1 MTAKKKKKAKK
12 TFWLFRF
19 IGACCTL
26 TLRTV
31 MFAVMFVLCLLA
43 VSWVLF
49 IKFFNAQYLSEE
61 ITQQLQQALNRP
73 VVMSS
78 LDLKFFNTLEL
89 KGFSVLDSEVA
100 HGEALLSAE
109 SVFVH
114 FKLLPLLDHQLVIDE
129 ITLNR
134 PRINIVRGT
143 DGRHNVP
150 EVKISSAQSHV
161 YRSSGGQNLTVSV
174 EDWTI
179 KDGVF
184 SYKDLQKQVSHA
196 VYGVNLHFE
205 RLRFNELSRFQM
217 EFVLRNKWQNN
228 ISDIDIKGT
237 GHVNFAN
244 FNWKDFALRSLRAQ
258 VFLFRKPI
266 SLTVDLDN
274 LYTPYFNIRAQV
286 PAFEGKD
293 LSVFQDDWA
302 EFYLPASSMR
312 LKGVLANGYR
322 TLTLNE
328 ALILADDVNLTASA
342 QADFAQTPWTAD
354 ISFSTEPLDLAAWSK
369 NYPRLTPYKLT
380 GKTAFSAHILRQN
393 NRWTLPQFDAALQDV
408 SGEFYAF
415 PAQGVSGEFSAKDNF
430 ADLYAST
437 TSGKVTVDRSTFDKL
452 NFSGTYRNGNLYANI
467 ASGELNSVPLKMNLS
482 INRLKSSNRR
492 IRTNIY
498 LKHFDPM
505 AFIEV
510 VRDFVTVIGKNKPI
524 KTKAPVTGKLA
535 WLENFRDRLPKF
547 MPNFAGTLSADTFS
561 SEVISGNSFY
571 AEFDFKG
578 LLPGMKRL
586 DGTLD
591 ARMQDGVIHQM
602 EKLAEEQKALNITF
616 TPFIL
621 MHRMERAGS
630 FKVGQVLRDVP
641 YEELA
646 VSADFAGGHMTIN
659 NAYTQ
664 GPTISALVQGWVNW
678 VEENFDIIIWTMFNN
693 TSRSGA
699 LAENLTDES
708 GNPALAFKV
717 SSSMLKPKLEML
729 RAKQTGA
736 QIEAARQ
743 RGLRTDFKTNR
754 DFIKGDFHAKK

>member
-1 MTAKKKKKAKK
+1 
-12 TFWLFRF
+12 
-19 IGACCTL
+19 
-26 TLRTV
+26 
-31 MFAVMFVLCLLA
+31 MFAVMFLLCLLA
-43 VSWVLF
+43 VCWVLF

-61 ITQQLQQALNRP
+61 ITRQLQLALNRP
-73 VVMSS
+73 VIINS
-78 LDLKFFNTLEL
+78 LDLRFFNTLEL
-89 KGFSVLDSEVA
+89 KGFSVLDTEVA

-114 FKLLPLLDHQLVIDE
+114 FKLLPLLDRQLIIDE
-129 ITLNR
+129 VTLNR
-134 PRINIVRGT
+134 PRVNIVRGA
-143 DGRHNVP
+143 DGRYNVP
-150 EVKISSAQSHV
+150 EVNISSSQSHV
-161 YRSSGGQNLTVSV
+161 YRSSSGENLTVSA
-174 EDWTI
+174 EDWTV

-184 SYKDLQKQVSHA
+184 SYKDLQNQTSHA

-205 RLRFNELSRFQM
+205 RLRFNELSRFRA
-217 EFVLRNKWQNN
+217 EFVLRNKWRDN

-244 FNWKDFALRSLRAQ
+244 FHWKDFALRSLRAQ
-258 VFLFRKPI
+258 VFVFRKPV

-274 LYTPYFNIRAQV
+274 LYTPYFNIRAQI

-293 LSVFQDDWA
+293 LSLFKDDWG
-302 EFYLPASSMR
+302 EFYLPQSSMR
-312 LKGVLANGYR
+312 LKGSLSNGYR
-322 TLTLNE
+322 LLKLSE
-328 ALILADDVNLTASA
+328 ALILADDANITASA
-342 QADFAQTPWTAD
+342 EADFTQSPWTAD
-354 ISFSTEPLDLAAWSK
+354 IAFTTEPLDLAAWSK
-369 NYPRLTPYKLT
+369 NYPRLSPYKLT
-380 GKTAFSAHILRQN
+380 GKTSLDVHLLRQEGK
-393 NRWTLPQFDAALQDV
+393 WALPKLDLALQDV
-408 SGEFYAF
+408 SGEFYYF
-415 PAQGVSGEFSAKDNF
+415 PVQGVNGDLSAAQNF
-430 ADLYAST
+430 TDLYARL
-437 TSGKVTVDRSTFDKL
+437 TSGKVTVDRSVFDKL
-452 NFSGTYRNGNLYANI
+452 DFSATYRQGNLYANI
-467 ASGELNSVPLKMNLS
+467 ASGELNGVPLKMNLS
-482 INRLKSSNRR
+482 VNKLTSSNRR

-510 VRDFVTVIGKNKPI
+510 VRDFVTVIGRSKTVKAKPR
-524 KTKAPVTGKLA
+524 VSGQLA

-708 GNPALAFKV
+708 GNPALAFQV

>member
-1 MTAKKKKKAKK
+1 M
-12 TFWLFRF
+12 
-19 IGACCTL
+19 
-26 TLRTV
+26 
-31 MFAVMFVLCLLA
+31 
-43 VSWVLF
+43 LF

-61 ITQQLQQALNRP
+61 ITRQLQLALNRP
-73 VVMSS
+73 VIINS
-78 LDLKFFNTLEL
+78 LDLRFFNTLEL
-89 KGFSVLDSEVA
+89 KGFSVLDTEVA

-114 FKLLPLLDHQLVIDE
+114 FKLLPLLDRQLIIDE
-129 ITLNR
+129 VTLNR
-134 PRINIVRGT
+134 PRVNIVRGA
-143 DGRHNVP
+143 DGRYNVP
-150 EVKISSAQSHV
+150 EVNISSSQSHV
-161 YRSSGGQNLTVSV
+161 YRSSSGENLTVSA
-174 EDWTI
+174 EDWTV

-184 SYKDLQKQVSHA
+184 SYKDLQNQTSHA

-205 RLRFNELSRFQM
+205 RLRFNELSRFRA
-217 EFVLRNKWQNN
+217 EFVLRNKWRDN

-244 FNWKDFALRSLRAQ
+244 FHWKDFALRSLRAQ
-258 VFLFRKPI
+258 VFVFRKPV

-274 LYTPYFNIRAQV
+274 LYTPYFNIRAQI

-293 LSVFQDDWA
+293 LSLFKDDWG
-302 EFYLPASSMR
+302 EFYLPQSSMR
-312 LKGVLANGYR
+312 LKGSLSNGYR
-322 TLTLNE
+322 LLKLSE
-328 ALILADDVNLTASA
+328 ALILADDANITASA
-342 QADFAQTPWTAD
+342 EADFTQSPWTAD
-354 ISFSTEPLDLAAWSK
+354 IAFTTEPLDLAAWSK
-369 NYPRLTPYKLT
+369 NYPRLSPYKLT
-380 GKTAFSAHILRQN
+380 GKTSLDVHLLRQEGK
-393 NRWTLPQFDAALQDV
+393 WALPKLDLALQDV
-408 SGEFYAF
+408 SGEFYYF
-415 PAQGVSGEFSAKDNF
+415 PVQGVNGEFSSAQNF
-430 ADLYAST
+430 TDLYARL
-437 TSGKVTVDRSTFDKL
+437 TSGKVTVDRSVFDKL
-452 NFSGTYRNGNLYANI
+452 DFSATYRQGNLYANI
-467 ASGELNSVPLKMNLS
+467 ASGELNGVPLKMNLS
-482 INRLKSSNRR
+482 VNKLTSSNRR

-510 VRDFVTVIGKNKPI
+510 VRDFVTVIGRTKTVKAKPR
-524 KTKAPVTGKLA
+524 VSGQLA

-708 GNPALAFKV
+708 GNPALAFQV

>member
-1 MTAKKKKKAKK
+1 M
-12 TFWLFRF
+12 
-19 IGACCTL
+19 
-26 TLRTV
+26 
-31 MFAVMFVLCLLA
+31 
-43 VSWVLF
+43 LF

-61 ITQQLQQALNRP
+61 ITRQLQLALNRP
-73 VVMSS
+73 VIINS
-78 LDLKFFNTLEL
+78 LDLRFFNTLEL
-89 KGFSVLDSEVA
+89 KGFSVLDTEVA

-114 FKLLPLLDHQLVIDE
+114 FKLLPLLDRQLIIDE
-129 ITLNR
+129 VTLNR
-134 PRINIVRGT
+134 PRVNIVRGA
-143 DGRHNVP
+143 DGRYNVP
-150 EVKISSAQSHV
+150 EVNISSSQSHV
-161 YRSSGGQNLTVSV
+161 YRSSSGENLTVSA
-174 EDWTI
+174 EDWTV

-184 SYKDLQKQVSHA
+184 SYKDLQNQTSHA

-205 RLRFNELSRFQM
+205 RLRFNELSRFRA
-217 EFVLRNKWQNN
+217 EFVLRNKWRDN

-244 FNWKDFALRSLRAQ
+244 FHWKDFALRSLRAQ
-258 VFLFRKPI
+258 VFVFRKPV

-274 LYTPYFNIRAQV
+274 LYTPYFNIRAQI

-293 LSVFQDDWA
+293 LSLFKDDWG
-302 EFYLPASSMR
+302 EFYLPQSSMR
-312 LKGVLANGYR
+312 LKGSLSNGYR
-322 TLTLNE
+322 LLKLSE
-328 ALILADDVNLTASA
+328 ALILADDANITASA
-342 QADFAQTPWTAD
+342 EADFTQSPWTAD
-354 ISFSTEPLDLAAWSK
+354 IAFTTEPLDLAAWSK
-369 NYPRLTPYKLT
+369 NYPRLSPYKLT
-380 GKTAFSAHILRQN
+380 GKTSLDVHLLRQEGK
-393 NRWTLPQFDAALQDV
+393 WALPKLDLALQDV
-408 SGEFYAF
+408 SGEFYYF
-415 PAQGVSGEFSAKDNF
+415 PVQGVNGEFSSAQNF
-430 ADLYAST
+430 TDLYARL
-437 TSGKVTVDRSTFDKL
+437 TSGKVTVDRSVFDKL
-452 NFSGTYRNGNLYANI
+452 DFSATYRQGNLYANI
-467 ASGELNSVPLKMNLS
+467 ASGELNGVPLKMNLS
-482 INRLKSSNRR
+482 VNKLTSSNRR

-510 VRDFVTVIGKNKPI
+510 VRDFVTVIGRSKTVKAKPR
-524 KTKAPVTGKLA
+524 VSGQLA

-641 YEELA
+641 YEDLA

-708 GNPALAFKV
+708 GNPALAFQV

>member
-1 MTAKKKKKAKK
+1 
-12 TFWLFRF
+12 
-19 IGACCTL
+19 
-26 TLRTV
+26 
-31 MFAVMFVLCLLA
+31 MFAVMFLLCLLA
-43 VSWVLF
+43 VCWVLF

-61 ITQQLQQALNRP
+61 ITRQLQLALNRP
-73 VVMSS
+73 VIINS
-78 LDLKFFNTLEL
+78 LDLRFFNTLEL
-89 KGFSVLDSEVA
+89 KGFSVLDTEVA

-114 FKLLPLLDHQLVIDE
+114 FKLLPLLDRQLIIDE
-129 ITLNR
+129 VTLNR
-134 PRINIVRGT
+134 PRVNIVRGA
-143 DGRHNVP
+143 DGRYNVP
-150 EVKISSAQSHV
+150 EVNISSSQSHV
-161 YRSSGGQNLTVSV
+161 YRSSSGENLTVSA
-174 EDWTI
+174 EDWTV

-184 SYKDLQKQVSHA
+184 SYKDLQNQTSHA
-196 VYGVNLHFE
+196 IYGVNLHFE
-205 RLRFNELSRFQM
+205 RLRFNELSRFRA
-217 EFVLRNKWQNN
+217 EFVLRNKWRDN

-244 FNWKDFALRSLRAQ
+244 FHWKDFALRSLRAQ
-258 VFLFRKPI
+258 VFVFRKPV

-274 LYTPYFNIRAQV
+274 LYTPYFNIRAQI

-293 LSVFQDDWA
+293 LSLFKDDWG
-302 EFYLPASSMR
+302 EFYLPQSSMR
-312 LKGVLANGYR
+312 LKGSLSNGYR
-322 TLTLNE
+322 LLKLSE
-328 ALILADDVNLTASA
+328 ALILADDANITASA
-342 QADFAQTPWTAD
+342 EADFTQSPWTAD
-354 ISFSTEPLDLAAWSK
+354 IAFTTEPLDLAAWSK
-369 NYPRLTPYKLT
+369 NYPRLSPYKLT
-380 GKTAFSAHILRQN
+380 GKTSLDVHLLRQEGK
-393 NRWTLPQFDAALQDV
+393 WALPKLDLALQDV
-408 SGEFYAF
+408 SGEFYYF
-415 PAQGVSGEFSAKDNF
+415 PVQGVNGDFSAAQNF
-430 ADLYAST
+430 TDLYARL
-437 TSGKVTVDRSTFDKL
+437 TSGKVTVDRSVFDKL
-452 NFSGTYRNGNLYANI
+452 DFSATYRQGNLYANI
-467 ASGELNSVPLKMNLS
+467 ASGELNGVPLKMNLS
-482 INRLKSSNRR
+482 VNKLTSSNRR

-510 VRDFVTVIGKNKPI
+510 VRDFVTVIGRTKTVKAKPR
-524 KTKAPVTGKLA
+524 VSGQLA

-708 GNPALAFKV
+708 GNPALAFQV
-717 SSSMLKPKLEML
+717 SS
-729 RAKQTGA
+729 
-736 QIEAARQ
+736 Q

>member
-1 MTAKKKKKAKK
+1 
-12 TFWLFRF
+12 
-19 IGACCTL
+19 
-26 TLRTV
+26 
-31 MFAVMFVLCLLA
+31 MFAVMFLLCLLA
-43 VSWVLF
+43 VCWVLF

-61 ITQQLQQALNRP
+61 ITRQLQLALNRP
-73 VVMSS
+73 VIINS
-78 LDLKFFNTLEL
+78 LDLRFFNTLEL
-89 KGFSVLDSEVA
+89 KGFSVLDTEVA

-114 FKLLPLLDHQLVIDE
+114 FKLLPLLDRQLIIDE
-129 ITLNR
+129 VTLNR
-134 PRINIVRGT
+134 PRVNIVRGA
-143 DGRHNVP
+143 DGRYNVP
-150 EVKISSAQSHV
+150 EVNISSSQSHV
-161 YRSSGGQNLTVSV
+161 YRSSSGENLTVSA
-174 EDWTI
+174 EDWTV

-184 SYKDLQKQVSHA
+184 SYKDLQNQTSHA

-205 RLRFNELSRFQM
+205 RLRFNELSRFRA
-217 EFVLRNKWQNN
+217 EFVLRNKWRDN

-244 FNWKDFALRSLRAQ
+244 FHWKDFALRSLRAQ
-258 VFLFRKPI
+258 VFVFRKPV

-274 LYTPYFNIRAQV
+274 LYTPYFNIRAQI

-293 LSVFQDDWA
+293 LSLFKDDWG
-302 EFYLPASSMR
+302 EFYLPQSSMR
-312 LKGVLANGYR
+312 LKGSLSNGYR
-322 TLTLNE
+322 LLKLSE
-328 ALILADDVNLTASA
+328 ALILADDANITASA
-342 QADFAQTPWTAD
+342 EADFTQSPWTAD
-354 ISFSTEPLDLAAWSK
+354 IAFTTEPLDLAAWSK
-369 NYPRLTPYKLT
+369 NYPRLSPYKLT
-380 GKTAFSAHILRQN
+380 GKTSLDVHLLRQEGK
-393 NRWTLPQFDAALQDV
+393 WALPKLDLALQDV
-408 SGEFYAF
+408 SGEFYYF
-415 PAQGVSGEFSAKDNF
+415 PVQGVNGDFSAAQNF
-430 ADLYAST
+430 TDLYARL

-452 NFSGTYRNGNLYANI
+452 DFSATYRQGNLYANI
-467 ASGELNSVPLKMNLS
+467 ASGELNGVPLKMNLS
-482 INRLKSSNRR
+482 VNKLTSSNRR

-510 VRDFVTVIGKNKPI
+510 VRDFVTVIGRTKTVKAKPR
-524 KTKAPVTGKLA
+524 VSGQLA

-708 GNPALAFKV
+708 GNPALAFQV

>member
-1 MTAKKKKKAKK
+1 
-12 TFWLFRF
+12 
-19 IGACCTL
+19 
-26 TLRTV
+26 
-31 MFAVMFVLCLLA
+31 MFAVMFLLCLLA
-43 VSWVLF
+43 VCWVLF

-61 ITQQLQQALNRP
+61 ITRQLQLALNRP
-73 VVMSS
+73 VIINS
-78 LDLKFFNTLEL
+78 LDLRFFNTLEL
-89 KGFSVLDSEVA
+89 KGFSVLDTEVA

-114 FKLLPLLDHQLVIDE
+114 FKLLPLLDRQLIIDE
-129 ITLNR
+129 VTLNR
-134 PRINIVRGT
+134 PRVNIVRGA
-143 DGRHNVP
+143 DGRYNVP
-150 EVKISSAQSHV
+150 EVNISSSQSHV
-161 YRSSGGQNLTVSV
+161 YRSSSGENLTVSA
-174 EDWTI
+174 EDWTV

-184 SYKDLQKQVSHA
+184 SYKDLQNQTSHA

-205 RLRFNELSRFQM
+205 RLRFNELSRFRA
-217 EFVLRNKWQNN
+217 EFVLRNKWRDN

-244 FNWKDFALRSLRAQ
+244 FHWKDFALRSLRAQ
-258 VFLFRKPI
+258 VFVFRKPV

-274 LYTPYFNIRAQV
+274 LYTPYFNIRAQI

-293 LSVFQDDWA
+293 LSLFKDDWG
-302 EFYLPASSMR
+302 EFYLPQSSMR
-312 LKGVLANGYR
+312 LKGSLSNGYR
-322 TLTLNE
+322 LLKLSE
-328 ALILADDVNLTASA
+328 ALILADDANITASA
-342 QADFAQTPWTAD
+342 EADFTQSPWTAD
-354 ISFSTEPLDLAAWSK
+354 IAFTTEPLDLAAWSK
-369 NYPRLTPYKLT
+369 NYPRLSPYKLT
-380 GKTAFSAHILRQN
+380 GKTSLDVHLLRQEGK
-393 NRWTLPQFDAALQDV
+393 WALPKLDLALQDV
-408 SGEFYAF
+408 SGEFYYF
-415 PAQGVSGEFSAKDNF
+415 PVQGVNGDFSAAQNF
-430 ADLYAST
+430 TDLYARL
-437 TSGKVTVDRSTFDKL
+437 TSGKVTVDRSVFDKL
-452 NFSGTYRNGNLYANI
+452 DFSATYRQGNLYANI
-467 ASGELNSVPLKMNLS
+467 ASGELNGVPLKMNLS
-482 INRLKSSNRR
+482 VNKLTSSNRR

-510 VRDFVTVIGKNKPI
+510 VRDFVTVIGRSKTVKAKP
-524 KTKAPVTGKLA
+524 KVSGQLA

-708 GNPALAFKV
+708 GNPALAFQV

>member
-1 MTAKKKKKAKK
+1 
-12 TFWLFRF
+12 
-19 IGACCTL
+19 
-26 TLRTV
+26 
-31 MFAVMFVLCLLA
+31 MFAVMFLLCLLA
-43 VSWVLF
+43 VCWVLF

-61 ITQQLQQALNRP
+61 ITRQLQLALNRP
-73 VVMSS
+73 VIINS
-78 LDLKFFNTLEL
+78 LDLRFFNTLEL
-89 KGFSVLDSEVA
+89 KGFSVLDTEVA

-114 FKLLPLLDHQLVIDE
+114 FKLLPLLDRQLIIDE
-129 ITLNR
+129 VTLNR
-134 PRINIVRGT
+134 PRVNIVRGA
-143 DGRHNVP
+143 DGRYNVP
-150 EVKISSAQSHV
+150 EVNISSSQSHV
-161 YRSSGGQNLTVSV
+161 YRSSSGENLTVSA
-174 EDWTI
+174 EDWTV

-184 SYKDLQKQVSHA
+184 SYKDLQNQTSHA

-205 RLRFNELSRFQM
+205 RLRFNELSRFRA
-217 EFVLRNKWQNN
+217 EFVLRNKWRDN

-244 FNWKDFALRSLRAQ
+244 FHWKDFALRSLRAQ
-258 VFLFRKPI
+258 VFVFRKPV

-274 LYTPYFNIRAQV
+274 LYTPYFNIRAQI

-293 LSVFQDDWA
+293 LSLFKDDWG
-302 EFYLPASSMR
+302 EFYLPQSSMR
-312 LKGVLANGYR
+312 LKGSLSNGYR
-322 TLTLNE
+322 LLKLSE
-328 ALILADDVNLTASA
+328 ALILADDANITASA
-342 QADFAQTPWTAD
+342 EADFTQSPWTAD
-354 ISFSTEPLDLAAWSK
+354 IAFTTEPLDLAAWSK
-369 NYPRLTPYKLT
+369 NYPRLSPYKLT
-380 GKTAFSAHILRQN
+380 GKTSLDVHLLRQEGK
-393 NRWTLPQFDAALQDV
+393 WALPKLDLALQDV
-408 SGEFYAF
+408 SGEFYYF
-415 PAQGVSGEFSAKDNF
+415 PVQGVNGDFSAAQNF
-430 ADLYAST
+430 TDLYARL
-437 TSGKVTVDRSTFDKL
+437 TSGKVTVDRSVFDKL
-452 NFSGTYRNGNLYANI
+452 DFSATYRQGNLYANI
-467 ASGELNSVPLKMNLS
+467 ASGELNGVPLKMNLS
-482 INRLKSSNRR
+482 VNKVTSSNRR

-510 VRDFVTVIGKNKPI
+510 VRDFVTVIGRSKTVKAKPR
-524 KTKAPVTGKLA
+524 VSGQLA

-641 YEELA
+641 YEDLA

-708 GNPALAFKV
+708 GNPALAFQV

>member
-1 MTAKKKKKAKK
+1 MAAKKKRDKK

-19 IGACCTL
+19 VMDLCTL
-26 TLRTV
+26 SMRTVLFTV
-31 MFAVMFVLCLLA
+31 MFLLCVLCAGWL
-43 VSWVLF
+43 LF

-61 ITQQLQQALNRP
+61 ITRHLQVALNRP
-73 VVMSS
+73 VIITSM
-78 LDLKFFNTLEL
+78 DLRLFNTLEL

-100 HGEALLSAE
+100 HGEALVSAE

-114 FKLLPLLDHQLVIDE
+114 FKLLPLLDKQLIIDE
-129 ITLNR
+129 ITFNR
-134 PRINIVRGT
+134 PRVNIVRGE
-143 DGRHNVP
+143 DGRYNVP
-150 EVKISSAQSHV
+150 NVNVSVSASHV
-161 YRSSGGQNLTVSV
+161 YRSSAGENLTVSM

-184 SYKDLQKQVSHA
+184 SYKDLQNKTTHA

-205 RLRFNELSRFQM
+205 RLRFDELSRFQM
-217 EFVLRNKWQNN
+217 DFVLRNKWKDN

-258 VFLFRKPI
+258 VFVFRKPV

-293 LSVFQDDWA
+293 LSLFQDDWT
-302 EFYLPASSMR
+302 EFYLPASSLR
-312 LKGVLANGYR
+312 LKGSLSNGYR
-322 TLTLNE
+322 SLNLSE
-328 ALILADDVNLTASA
+328 GLVIADDANLNVTGGV
-342 QADFAQTPWTAD
+342 DFSQTPWTA
-354 ISFSTEPLDLAAWSK
+354 SASLSAKPLDLAAWSK
-369 NYPRLTPYKLT
+369 NYPRLKPYQLT
-380 GKTAFSAHILRQN
+380 GKAG
-393 NRWTLPQFDAALQDV
+393 FDAELKREDGKWSLPKLDASLQEV
-408 SGEFYAF
+408 SGEFYGF
-415 PAQGVSGEFSAKDNF
+415 PAQGVSGEISTKQDFT
-430 ADLYAST
+430 DLYAKFS
-437 TSGKVTVDRSTFDKL
+437 SGKVTVDRSTFDQL
-452 NFSGTYRNGNLYANI
+452 NLSGTYRKGNLYANI
-467 ASGELNSVPLKMNLS
+467 ASGNVNGVPFKMNLNV
-482 INRLKSSNRR
+482 NRLKSPKRR

-505 AFIEV
+505 AFIEM
-510 VRDFVTVIGKNKPI
+510 VRDFVTVITRNKPI
-524 KTKAPVTGKLA
+524 KNKALATGKLA

-547 MPNFAGTLSADTFS
+547 MPNFVGTLSADTFS
-561 SEVISGNSFY
+561 SQVISGNSFY
-571 AEFDFKG
+571 AEFDLKG

-664 GPTISALVQGWVNW
+664 GPTISAAVQGWVNW

>member
-1 MTAKKKKKAKK
+1 
-12 TFWLFRF
+12 
-19 IGACCTL
+19 
-26 TLRTV
+26 
-31 MFAVMFVLCLLA
+31 MFAVMFLLCLLA
-43 VSWVLF
+43 VCWVLF

-61 ITQQLQQALNRP
+61 ITRQLQLALNRP
-73 VVMSS
+73 VIINS
-78 LDLKFFNTLEL
+78 LDLRFFNTLEL
-89 KGFSVLDSEVA
+89 KGFSVLDTEVA

-114 FKLLPLLDHQLVIDE
+114 FKLLPLLDRQLIIDE
-129 ITLNR
+129 VTLNR
-134 PRINIVRGT
+134 PRVNIVRGA
-143 DGRHNVP
+143 DGRYNVP
-150 EVKISSAQSHV
+150 EVNISSSQSHV
-161 YRSSGGQNLTVSV
+161 YRSSSGENLTVSA
-174 EDWTI
+174 EDWTV

-184 SYKDLQKQVSHA
+184 SYKDLQNQTSHA

-205 RLRFNELSRFQM
+205 RLRFNELSRFRA
-217 EFVLRNKWQNN
+217 EFVLRNKWRDN

-244 FNWKDFALRSLRAQ
+244 FHWKDFALRSLRAQ
-258 VFLFRKPI
+258 VFVFRKPV

-274 LYTPYFNIRAQV
+274 LYTPYFNIRAQI

-293 LSVFQDDWA
+293 LSLFKDDWG
-302 EFYLPASSMR
+302 EFYLPQSSMR
-312 LKGVLANGYR
+312 LKGSLSNGYR
-322 TLTLNE
+322 LLKLSE
-328 ALILADDVNLTASA
+328 ALILADDANITASA
-342 QADFAQTPWTAD
+342 EADFTQSPWTAD
-354 ISFSTEPLDLAAWSK
+354 IAFTTEPLDLAAWSK
-369 NYPRLTPYKLT
+369 NYPRLSPYKLT
-380 GKTAFSAHILRQN
+380 GKTSLDVHLLRQEGK
-393 NRWTLPQFDAALQDV
+393 WALPKLDLALQDV
-408 SGEFYAF
+408 SGEFYYF
-415 PAQGVSGEFSAKDNF
+415 PVQGVNGEFSSAQNF
-430 ADLYAST
+430 TDLYARL
-437 TSGKVTVDRSTFDKL
+437 TSGKVTVDRSVFDKL
-452 NFSGTYRNGNLYANI
+452 DFSATYRQGNLYANI
-467 ASGELNSVPLKMNLS
+467 ASGELNGVPLKMNLS
-482 INRLKSSNRR
+482 VNKLTSSNRR

-510 VRDFVTVIGKNKPI
+510 VRDFVTVIGRSKTVKAKPR
-524 KTKAPVTGKLA
+524 VSGQLA

-641 YEELA
+641 YEDLA

-708 GNPALAFKV
+708 GNPALAFQV

>member
-1 MTAKKKKKAKK
+1 
-12 TFWLFRF
+12 
-19 IGACCTL
+19 
-26 TLRTV
+26 
-31 MFAVMFVLCLLA
+31 MFAVMFLLCLLA
-43 VSWVLF
+43 VCWVLF

-61 ITQQLQQALNRP
+61 ITRQLQLALNRP
-73 VVMSS
+73 VIINS
-78 LDLKFFNTLEL
+78 LDLRFFNTLEL
-89 KGFSVLDSEVA
+89 KGFSVLDTEVA

-114 FKLLPLLDHQLVIDE
+114 FKLLPLLDRQLIIDE
-129 ITLNR
+129 VTLNR
-134 PRINIVRGT
+134 PRVNIVRGA
-143 DGRHNVP
+143 DGRYNVP
-150 EVKISSAQSHV
+150 EVNISSSQSHV
-161 YRSSGGQNLTVSV
+161 YRSSSGENLTVSA
-174 EDWTI
+174 EDWTV

-184 SYKDLQKQVSHA
+184 SYKDLQNQTSHA

-205 RLRFNELSRFQM
+205 RLRFNELSRFRA
-217 EFVLRNKWQNN
+217 EFVLRNKWRDN

-244 FNWKDFALRSLRAQ
+244 FHWKDFALRSLRAQ
-258 VFLFRKPI
+258 VFVFRKPV

-274 LYTPYFNIRAQV
+274 LYTPYFNIRAQI

-293 LSVFQDDWA
+293 LSLFKDDWG
-302 EFYLPASSMR
+302 EFYLPQSSMR
-312 LKGVLANGYR
+312 LKGSLSNGYR
-322 TLTLNE
+322 LLKLSE
-328 ALILADDVNLTASA
+328 ALILADDANITASA
-342 QADFAQTPWTAD
+342 EADFTQSPWTAD
-354 ISFSTEPLDLAAWSK
+354 IAFTTEPLDLAAWSK
-369 NYPRLTPYKLT
+369 NYPRLSPYKLT
-380 GKTAFSAHILRQN
+380 GKTSLDVHLLRQEGK
-393 NRWTLPQFDAALQDV
+393 WALPKLDLALQDV
-408 SGEFYAF
+408 SGEFYYF
-415 PAQGVSGEFSAKDNF
+415 PVQGVNGDFSAAQNF
-430 ADLYAST
+430 TDLYARL

-452 NFSGTYRNGNLYANI
+452 DFSATYRQGNLYANI
-467 ASGELNSVPLKMNLS
+467 ASGELNGVPLKMNLS
-482 INRLKSSNRR
+482 VNKLTSSNRR

-510 VRDFVTVIGKNKPI
+510 VRDFVTVIGRTKTVKAKPR
-524 KTKAPVTGKLA
+524 VSGQLA

-641 YEELA
+641 YEDLA

-708 GNPALAFKV
+708 GNPALAFQV

>member
-1 MTAKKKKKAKK
+1 M
-12 TFWLFRF
+12 
-19 IGACCTL
+19 
-26 TLRTV
+26 
-31 MFAVMFVLCLLA
+31 
-43 VSWVLF
+43 LF

-61 ITQQLQQALNRP
+61 ITRQLQLALNRP
-73 VVMSS
+73 VIINS
-78 LDLKFFNTLEL
+78 LDLRFFNTLEL
-89 KGFSVLDSEVA
+89 KGFSVLDTEVA

-114 FKLLPLLDHQLVIDE
+114 FKLLPLLDRQLIIDE
-129 ITLNR
+129 VTLNR
-134 PRINIVRGT
+134 PRVNIVRGA
-143 DGRHNVP
+143 DGRYNVP
-150 EVKISSAQSHV
+150 EVNISSSQSHV
-161 YRSSGGQNLTVSV
+161 YRSSSGENLTVSA
-174 EDWTI
+174 EDWTV

-184 SYKDLQKQVSHA
+184 SYKDLQNQTSHA

-205 RLRFNELSRFQM
+205 RLRFNELSRFRA
-217 EFVLRNKWQNN
+217 EFVLRNKWRDN

-244 FNWKDFALRSLRAQ
+244 FHWKDFALRSLRAQ
-258 VFLFRKPI
+258 VFVFRKPV

-274 LYTPYFNIRAQV
+274 LYTPYFNIRAQI

-293 LSVFQDDWA
+293 LSLFKDDWG
-302 EFYLPASSMR
+302 EFYLPQSSMR
-312 LKGVLANGYR
+312 LKGSLSNGYR
-322 TLTLNE
+322 LLKLSE
-328 ALILADDVNLTASA
+328 ALILADDANITASA
-342 QADFAQTPWTAD
+342 EADFTQSPWTAD
-354 ISFSTEPLDLAAWSK
+354 IAFTTEPLDLAAWSK
-369 NYPRLTPYKLT
+369 NYPRLSPYKLT
-380 GKTAFSAHILRQN
+380 GKTSLDVHLLRQEGK
-393 NRWTLPQFDAALQDV
+393 WALPKLDLALQDV
-408 SGEFYAF
+408 SGEFYYF
-415 PAQGVSGEFSAKDNF
+415 PVQGVNGDFSAAQNF
-430 ADLYAST
+430 TDLYARL
-437 TSGKVTVDRSTFDKL
+437 TSGKVTVDRSVFDKL
-452 NFSGTYRNGNLYANI
+452 DFSATYRQGNLYANI
-467 ASGELNSVPLKMNLS
+467 ASGELNGVPLKMNLS
-482 INRLKSSNRR
+482 VNKLTSANRR

-510 VRDFVTVIGKNKPI
+510 VRDFVTVIGRSKTVKAKP
-524 KTKAPVTGKLA
+524 KVSGQLA

-641 YEELA
+641 YEDLA

-708 GNPALAFKV
+708 GNPALAFQV

>member
-1 MTAKKKKKAKK
+1 MAAKKKRTKK

-19 IGACCTL
+19 IGACCVL

-31 MFAVMFVLCLLA
+31 MFAVMFLLCLLT
-43 VSWVLF
+43 VCWVLF

-61 ITQQLQQALNRP
+61 ITRQLQLALNRP
-73 VVMSS
+73 VIINS
-78 LDLKFFNTLEL
+78 LDLRFFNTLEL

-129 ITLNR
+129 VTLNR
-134 PRINIVRGT
+134 PRVNIVRGE

-161 YRSSGGQNLTVSV
+161 YRSSSGESLTVSA
-174 EDWTI
+174 EDWTV

-184 SYKDLQKQVSHA
+184 SYKDLQNQTSHA

-205 RLRFNELSRFQM
+205 RLRFNELSRFHA
-217 EFVLRNKWQNN
+217 EFVLRNKWQDN

-244 FNWKDFALRSLRAQ
+244 FHWKDFALRSLRAQ
-258 VFLFRKPI
+258 VFVFRKPV

-274 LYTPYFNIRAQV
+274 LYTPYFNIRAQI

-293 LSVFQDDWA
+293 LSLFKDDWG
-302 EFYLPASSMR
+302 EFYLPQSSMR
-312 LKGVLANGYR
+312 LKGSLSNGYR
-322 TLTLNE
+322 LLKLSE
-328 ALILADDVNLTASA
+328 ALILADDANITASA
-342 QADFAQTPWTAD
+342 EADFTQTPWTAD
-354 ISFSTEPLDLAAWSK
+354 ISFATDPLDLAAWSK
-369 NYPRLTPYKLT
+369 NYPRLSPYKLT
-380 GKTAFSAHILRQN
+380 GKTSLDARLLRQEGK
-393 NRWTLPQFDAALQDV
+393 WSLPKLDLSLQDV
-408 SGEFYAF
+408 SGEFYYF
-415 PAQGVSGEFSAKDNF
+415 PVAGASGEFSAAQNF
-430 ADLYAST
+430 TDLYARL
-437 TSGKVTVDRSTFDKL
+437 TSGKVTVDRSVFDEL
-452 NFSGTYRNGNLYANI
+452 DFSGTYRKGNLYANI
-467 ASGELNSVPLKMNLS
+467 ASGELNGIPLKMNLS
-482 INRLKSSNRR
+482 VNKLTSSNRR

-510 VRDFVTVIGKNKPI
+510 VQDFVTVIGRTKTVKAKP
-524 KTKAPVTGKLA
+524 KVTGQLA

-641 YEELA
+641 YEDLA

-664 GPTISALVQGWVNW
+664 GPTISAMVQGWVNW

-708 GNPALAFKV
+708 GNPALAFQV

>member
-1 MTAKKKKKAKK
+1 
-12 TFWLFRF
+12 
-19 IGACCTL
+19 
-26 TLRTV
+26 
-31 MFAVMFVLCLLA
+31 MFAVMFLLCLLA
-43 VSWVLF
+43 VCWVLF

-61 ITQQLQQALNRP
+61 ITRQLQLALNRP
-73 VVMSS
+73 VIINS
-78 LDLKFFNTLEL
+78 LDLRFFNTLEL
-89 KGFSVLDSEVA
+89 KGFSVLDTEVA

-114 FKLLPLLDHQLVIDE
+114 FKLLPLLDRQLIIDE
-129 ITLNR
+129 VTLNR
-134 PRINIVRGT
+134 PRVNIVRGA
-143 DGRHNVP
+143 DGRYNVP
-150 EVKISSAQSHV
+150 EVNISSSQSHV
-161 YRSSGGQNLTVSV
+161 YRSSSGENLTVSA
-174 EDWTI
+174 EDWTV

-184 SYKDLQKQVSHA
+184 SYKDLQNQTSHA

-205 RLRFNELSRFQM
+205 RLRFNELSRFRA
-217 EFVLRNKWQNN
+217 EFVLRNKWRDN

-244 FNWKDFALRSLRAQ
+244 FHWKDFALRSLRAQ
-258 VFLFRKPI
+258 VFVFRKPV

-274 LYTPYFNIRAQV
+274 LYTPYFNIRAQI

-293 LSVFQDDWA
+293 LSLFKDDWG
-302 EFYLPASSMR
+302 EFYLPQSSMR
-312 LKGVLANGYR
+312 LKGSLSNGYR
-322 TLTLNE
+322 LLKLSE
-328 ALILADDVNLTASA
+328 ALILADDANITASA
-342 QADFAQTPWTAD
+342 EADFTQSPWTAD
-354 ISFSTEPLDLAAWSK
+354 IAFTTEPLDLAAWSK
-369 NYPRLTPYKLT
+369 NYPRLSPYKLT
-380 GKTAFSAHILRQN
+380 GKTSLDVHLLRQEGK
-393 NRWTLPQFDAALQDV
+393 WALPKLDLALQDV
-408 SGEFYAF
+408 SGEFYYF
-415 PAQGVSGEFSAKDNF
+415 PVQGVNGDFSAAQNF
-430 ADLYAST
+430 TDLYARL
-437 TSGKVTVDRSTFDKL
+437 TSGKVTVDRSVFDKL
-452 NFSGTYRNGNLYANI
+452 DFSATYRQGNLYANI
-467 ASGELNSVPLKMNLS
+467 ASGELNGVPLKMNLS
-482 INRLKSSNRR
+482 VNKLTSANRR

-510 VRDFVTVIGKNKPI
+510 VRDFVTVIGRSKTVKAKP
-524 KTKAPVTGKLA
+524 KVSGQLA

-708 GNPALAFKV
+708 GNPALAFQV

>member
-1 MTAKKKKKAKK
+1 
-12 TFWLFRF
+12 
-19 IGACCTL
+19 
-26 TLRTV
+26 
-31 MFAVMFVLCLLA
+31 MFAVMFLLCLLA
-43 VSWVLF
+43 VCWVLF

-61 ITQQLQQALNRP
+61 ITRQLQLALNRP
-73 VVMSS
+73 VIINS
-78 LDLKFFNTLEL
+78 LDLRFFNTLEL
-89 KGFSVLDSEVA
+89 KGFSVLDTEVA

-114 FKLLPLLDHQLVIDE
+114 FKLLPLLDRQLIIDE
-129 ITLNR
+129 VTLNR
-134 PRINIVRGT
+134 PRVNIVRGA
-143 DGRHNVP
+143 DGRYNVP
-150 EVKISSAQSHV
+150 EVNISSSQSHV
-161 YRSSGGQNLTVSV
+161 YRSSSGENLTVSA
-174 EDWTI
+174 EDWTV

-184 SYKDLQKQVSHA
+184 SYKDLQNQTSHA

-205 RLRFNELSRFQM
+205 RLRFNELSRFRA
-217 EFVLRNKWQNN
+217 EFVLRNKWRDN

-244 FNWKDFALRSLRAQ
+244 FHWKDFALRSLRAQ
-258 VFLFRKPI
+258 VFVFRKPV

-274 LYTPYFNIRAQV
+274 LYTPYFNIRAQI

-293 LSVFQDDWA
+293 LSLFKDDWG
-302 EFYLPASSMR
+302 EFYLPQSSMR
-312 LKGVLANGYR
+312 LKGSLSNGYR
-322 TLTLNE
+322 LLKLSE
-328 ALILADDVNLTASA
+328 ALILADDANITASA
-342 QADFAQTPWTAD
+342 EADFTQSPWTAD
-354 ISFSTEPLDLAAWSK
+354 IAFTTEPLDLAAWSK
-369 NYPRLTPYKLT
+369 NYPRLSPYKLT
-380 GKTAFSAHILRQN
+380 GKTSLDVHLLRQEGK
-393 NRWTLPQFDAALQDV
+393 WALPKLDLALQDV
-408 SGEFYAF
+408 SGEFYYF
-415 PAQGVSGEFSAKDNF
+415 PVQGVNGEFSSAQNF
-430 ADLYAST
+430 TDLYARL

-452 NFSGTYRNGNLYANI
+452 DFSATYRQGNLYANI
-467 ASGELNSVPLKMNLS
+467 ASGELNGVPLKMNLS
-482 INRLKSSNRR
+482 VNKLTSSNRR

-510 VRDFVTVIGKNKPI
+510 VRDFVTVIGRTKTVKAKP
-524 KTKAPVTGKLA
+524 KVSGQLA

-641 YEELA
+641 YEDLA

-708 GNPALAFKV
+708 GNPALAFQV